1 MVKNNK
7 NKSKITEEK
16 ELNFI
21 FFDIIGIII
30 FLMAYFLPNIKFNL
44 KIGMY
49 FVSYVL
55 IGFDIFKKAIKH
67 LFKKDMFDENL
78 LMSIATIGALFIG
91 EYIEGIAVLLLYK
104 IGEALQDRAV
114 DKSKEKI
121 KNAIDI
127 RAHYANL
134 IINGNIKKVDPN
146 NLKIGDIVVVKNGE
160 KIPTDGV
167 ISKGETR
174 LDTSSL
180 TGESISRSVKKN
192 DEVLSGM
199 INIGSIIEVKVTK
212 EYVDSTAS
220 KIIELIENAKGVKS
234 KTENFITK
242 FSKTYTP
249 VVIVIA
255 ILIAMSFPPLFGISF
270 SESLNRALIFL
281 VVSCPCALVIS
292 VPLGFFVGMGS
303 CSKNGILVK
312 GSNYLDILSNVDT
325 IAFDKTGTLT
335 KGVFKIT
342 KINNKSTMT
351 DEKLVEYIA
360 LCESFSNH
368 YIAKSIISS
377 YSKKIDKKRIKN
389 HEEIAGYGIKA
400 EIDDKK
406 VIVGN
411 KSLIEKEGIKI
422 QEEKT
427 VGTIVYLAIDNSY
440 MGNIILSDEL
450 KNNVENLT
458 SDLKTKSGI
467 KKNILL
473 TGDKKSVAI
482 NIANEL
488 KFDEIYSELLPQNKV
503 EIVEKLKQN
512 TKGKVAFVGDGINDS
527 PVLASAD
534 VGISMGNGSDIAIDT
549 SDVVLMTDEPHK
561 LIKCLK
567 ISKKTKRVVIEN
579 IVFALGVKVMVL
591 LLSALGFAT
600 MWEAIFAD
608 VGVSLIAIFNSLRI
622 FNTK

>member
-7 NKSKITEEK
+7 NKSKIREEK

-134 IINGNIKKVDPN
+134 IINGNIKKVDPH

-180 TGESISRSVKKN
+180 TGESISTSVKKN

-220 KIIELIENAKGVKS
+220 KIIELIENAKEIKS

-488 KFDEIYSELLPQNKV
+488 KFDEFYSELLPQNKV

-549 SDVVLMTDEPHK
+549 SDVVLMTDEPNK